1 MNLFDLVAKVTLDT
15 KDYDKGVKRAAES
28 GKKLSSSIGAGLKKA
43 GAIGMKAVGLAAT
56 AISAV
61 TGFAVK
67 NIAQYEQMVGGVDTL
82 FKESSKKVQSYAEN
96 AYKTAGMDA
105 NTYMETATGF
115 AASLLQSLQGDTEKA
130 ADLTDLAIRDMSD
143 NANKMGTS
151 MESIRYAYQG
161 FAKQNFMMLDN
172 LKLGYGGTKTEMER
186 LLKDAEKLSGV
197 KYKITNYS
205 DIIEAIHVIQSEIG
219 ITGTTALEAEE
230 TISGSFS
237 SMKAAFK
244 NLITGFGREDADVES
259 LTDTFIQNF
268 KIVAANVSKRIP
280 TIFKSVTKS
289 LKVFVKEGIEDLPNF
304 IKTTLPDL
312 IKSGLEILRGMITGI
327 SQNTREIMDAA
338 FMVVDMF
345 LKGLFADIPTIV
357 DAVLD
362 MIPQIIDSLLEN
374 TPEIIEDLIYGVVQI
389 LKSVIKKLPQILD
402 KVVKGVMGHVV
413 DTYNDRQASSAAT
426 AFGLA
431 DDGMSVAEVEQY
443 ADAYKNEFGEENYDK
458 FLADKVEN
466 AIAKKHDESG
476 ISSGTFGDER
486 KENKKEMSVTIN
498 VQASPGQSTQEI
510 AKEVAYQ
517 MQIMAEN
524 RRM

>member
-1 MNLFDLVAKVTLDT
+1 
-15 KDYDKGVKRAAES
+15 
-28 GKKLSSSIGAGLKKA
+28 
-43 GAIGMKAVGLAAT
+43 
-56 AISAV
+56 
-61 TGFAVK
+61 
-67 NIAQYEQMVGGVDTL
+67 
-82 FKESSKKVQSYAEN
+82 
-96 AYKTAGMDA
+96 
-105 NTYMETATGF
+105 
-115 AASLLQSLQGDTEKA
+115 
-130 ADLTDLAIRDMSD
+130 
-143 NANKMGTS
+143 
-151 MESIRYAYQG
+151 
-161 FAKQNFMMLDN
+161 
-172 LKLGYGGTKTEMER
+172 MER